1 MRGQSMQPRYKPH
14 VERWVKKNP
23 KLALE
28 FFSVHLPIILANPYN
43 AGPKLSGRGNYYSYH
58 FHRKPEY
65 RAVYSIEGTT
75 VIFEII
81 GPREGV
87 YKSFKNLNLNK

>member
-1 MRGQSMQPRYKPH
+1 MQPRYKPH

-28 FFSVHLPIILANPYN
+28 FFCTHLQLILANPYS
-43 AGPKLSGRGNYYSYH
+43 AGSKLSGRGNYYSYH
-58 FHRKPEY
+58 FHRRREY
-65 RAVYSIEGTT
+65 RAVYSIDGDN
-75 VIFEII
+75 VIFEVI

-87 YKSFKNLNLNK
+87 YKDFKHLR